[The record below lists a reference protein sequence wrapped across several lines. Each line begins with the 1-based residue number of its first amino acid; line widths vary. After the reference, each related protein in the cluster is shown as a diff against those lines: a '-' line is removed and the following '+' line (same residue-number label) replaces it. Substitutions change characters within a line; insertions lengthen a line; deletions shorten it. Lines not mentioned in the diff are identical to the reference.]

1 MTPSLADLRA
11 FVTVSEL
18 KSFAAAARK
27 LHLSQPALSRRI
39 SGLEDLLGVR
49 LLDRTTGNVALTVL
63 GERFLAQVRNVLQ
76 DLDRSVVSL
85 HDVAHL
91 EAGDVTIGCI
101 FSVVDHFLLEVLGRF
116 REQHPKVLVKLVEE
130 SGDQV
135 LASVKSGLADFAI
148 SFTGLHDPEVDFT
161 PLLKEP
167 FVVAC
172 RTDHP
177 LARRKAIGWD
187 ALAEYPYALV
197 SHESKVRTLIDQALA
212 GVGSLPRPVFEVR
225 HVSTLIGIAERGL
238 AVAVVPQL
246 TLPQGPS
253 QVVGVR
259 LEDPVITRTVGL
271 VKRSG
276 RSLSPAADAVA
287 GLLTEAIRAKGKAPA
302 RRKATTRPSPSRS

>member
-1 MTPSLADLRA
+1 MTPSIADLRA

-18 KSFAAAARK
+18 RSFAAAAKK

-39 SGLEDLLGVR
+39 SGLENLLGVR
-49 LLDRTTGNVALTVL
+49 LFDRTTRTVALTAL
-63 GERFLAQVRNVLQ
+63 GQRFLGQVRHVLL

-101 FSVVDHFLLEVLGRF
+101 FSVVHHFLLEVIGAF
-116 REQHPKVLVKLVEE
+116 REQHPNVLVRIVEE
-130 SGDQV
+130 GGDQV

-148 SFTGLHDPEVDFT
+148 SYTGMHDPEVDFT

-172 RTDHP
+172 HPAHP
-177 LARRKAIGWD
+177 LAKRKSMRWEE
-187 ALAEYPYALV
+187 LADHAYALV
-197 SHESKVRTLIDQALA
+197 SHESRVRVLIDQALA
-212 GVGSLPRPVFEVR
+212 GVDRLPRPVFEVR
-225 HVSTLIGIAERGL
+225 HVSTLIGIVEKGL

-246 TLPQGPS
+246 TLPHAPAP
-253 QVVGVR
+253 VVGVP

-271 VKRSG
+271 LRRTG
-276 RSLSPAADAVA
+276 RSLSPAAEAVA
-287 GLLTEAIRAKGKAPA
+287 QLLTEAIRAKGQAGKRRRA
-302 RRKATTRPSPSRS
+302 RPHG